1 MGLGTTGFLQKK
13 PTKKTKTNKKTNQ
26 NLKKRNKVSFYSDTN
41 IQLQNTHLTL
51 HFQTQILEAS
61 ASFCHYHWAAWDD
74 VSIHGPGPRSSP
86 QQSV

>member
-1 MGLGTTGFLQKK
+1 MGLGTTGFLQ
-13 PTKKTKTNKKTNQ
+13 TKNPQTTK
-26 NLKKRNKVSFYSDTN
+26 KKRNKVAFYSDTN

-74 VSIHGPGPRSSP
+74 VSIHGPGLPLSSLF
-86 QQSV
+86 S